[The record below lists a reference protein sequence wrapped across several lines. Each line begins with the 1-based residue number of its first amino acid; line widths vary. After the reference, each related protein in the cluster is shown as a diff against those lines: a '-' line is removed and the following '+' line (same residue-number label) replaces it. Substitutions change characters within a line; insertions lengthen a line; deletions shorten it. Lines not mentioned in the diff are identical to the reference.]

1 MNILA
6 KIELFT
12 LKCAAINA
20 DIKQV
25 LSKYDS
31 GTDSDIGIADHLKDY
46 IKQFDLDNR
55 INVEKM
61 AQYYSLFYMIE
72 NDIRS
77 LISETLLETRGPDW
91 WESSVPQAVKEEA
104 SKNKKR
110 EFEAGVTLRSTND
123 IDYITFGQLG
133 EIIKSNWDAFAGMLS
148 NQSALNRVI
157 YSLNMSRGAIAHCG
171 LLADDEI
178 DRLKLNVKDWFRVL
192 AGPT

>member
-1 MNILA
+1 M
-6 KIELFT
+6 
-12 LKCAAINA
+12 
-20 DIKQV
+20 
-25 LSKYDS
+25 
-31 GTDSDIGIADHLKDY
+31 
-46 IKQFDLDNR
+46 
-55 INVEKM
+55 
-61 AQYYSLFYMIE
+61 
-72 NDIRS
+72 
-77 LISETLLETRGPDW
+77 
-91 WESSVPQAVKEEA
+91 
-104 SKNKKR
+104 
-110 EFEAGVTLRSTND
+110 RSTND